1 MTRMNPWEAL
11 YEPYKNLYTKEQI
24 DEMTFAEI
32 QELYD
37 KLEMTN

>member
-11 YEPYKNLYTKEQI
+11 YEQYKHLYTKEQI

-37 KLEMTN
+37 QLEMTN